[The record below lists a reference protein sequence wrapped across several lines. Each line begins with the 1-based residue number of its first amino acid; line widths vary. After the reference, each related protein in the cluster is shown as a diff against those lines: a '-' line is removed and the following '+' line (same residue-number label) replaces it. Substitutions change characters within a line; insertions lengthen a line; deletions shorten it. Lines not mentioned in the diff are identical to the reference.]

1 MHRRHI
7 LNLFDQYER
16 RFLHEQE
23 TVARI
28 RTFVAGH
35 KDCFER
41 SLLVGHI
48 TGSAW
53 LLDADM
59 ARVLLTH
66 HRKLDIWVQLGGH
79 ADGEADISKVAM
91 REAKEESGLA
101 NIELL
106 SHEIFDIDIHAI
118 PARGTEPGHYHY
130 DCRFL
135 LRAVGVQDY
144 VVSDES
150 HDLAWI
156 RLDKVSDYTAE
167 ASIMRMLDK
176 TGQGLF
182 ILPVIGPAT

>member
-7 LNLFDQYER
+7 LDLFDQYER
-16 RFLHEQE
+16 RFPKERE

-28 RTFVAGH
+28 RAFVEGH
-35 KDCFER
+35 RDCFER

-53 LLDADM
+53 LLGADM

-91 REAKEESGLA
+91 KEAREESGLA
-101 NIELL
+101 RIELL
-106 SHEIFDIDIHAI
+106 SQEIFDIDIHTI
-118 PARGTEPGHYHY
+118 PARGTEPVHFHY

-156 RLDKVSDYTAE
+156 PLHKVSDYTAE

-182 ILPVIGPAT
+182 MKPVT